1 MKITKSQLKKI
12 IKEELQKTLREY
24 SDYSKEARDDW
35 RARGGRE
42 PAPGEPGVEVAQ
54 AQYDQARAFRSRK
67 SGGKKQ
73 AITANINKMY
83 QDLRKYD
90 KMFVKDQDLMR
101 KYNKALEAVNAL
113 LRGIS

>member
-12 IKEELQKTLREY
+12 IKEELQNTLSEGDY
-24 SDYSKEARDDW
+24 SDYSKESEEDW
-35 RARGGRE
+35 RARGG
-42 PAPGEPGVEVAQ
+42 PAAQ
-54 AQYDQARAFRSRK
+54 AQMQAQDQAPR
-67 SGGKKQ
+67 GGKKQ

-83 QDLRKYD
+83 QDLRGYD